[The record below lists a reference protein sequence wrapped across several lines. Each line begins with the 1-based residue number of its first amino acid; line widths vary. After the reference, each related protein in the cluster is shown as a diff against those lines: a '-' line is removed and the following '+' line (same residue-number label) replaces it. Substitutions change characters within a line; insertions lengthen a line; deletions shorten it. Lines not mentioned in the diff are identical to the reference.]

1 MAEIGKLKP
10 CPFCGKAPVVE
21 RSGSIE
27 GKFGVDFRFRI
38 RCINCG
44 AIPRGATGKVSVT
57 LNREGEI
64 VIEEDERE
72 KAAGAW
78 NHRAYGGVTDE

>member
-44 AIPRGATGKVSVT
+44 AIPSGATGKVSVT

-78 NHRAYGGVTDE
+78 NHRAYGGITDE